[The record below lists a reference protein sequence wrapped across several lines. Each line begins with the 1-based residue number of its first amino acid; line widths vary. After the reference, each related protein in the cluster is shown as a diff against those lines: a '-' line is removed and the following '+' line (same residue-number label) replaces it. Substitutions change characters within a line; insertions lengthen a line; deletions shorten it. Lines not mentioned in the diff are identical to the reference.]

1 MLIQELKD
9 FARERG
15 FKEVPCKCGNP
26 SAGKPCSKC
35 EGFGAYY
42 LKYGIKYS
50 YLWIETRRKLEGERH
65 DND

>member
-9 FARERG
+9 FSAEKG
-15 FKEVPCKCGNP
+15 FEEVSCKCGNP
-26 SAGKPCSKC
+26 AAGKPCRKC

-50 YLWIETRRKLEGERH
+50 YLWIETVKTLEVLGG
-65 DND
+65 DDD